1 MSEKSNPQ
9 RRDFLKTAAAG
20 AAGAVA
26 LSTLRMDRAFAQTT
40 GGWTTGMQVNP
51 NIDNK
56 RVVYC
61 FDTKMLT
68 STPGTSFTAQ
78 NAAVDEAKVA
88 ANLDQMAMQLAQKTT
103 AKEAWAA
110 IFRSS
115 KPWASTKVAI
125 KTNAILGTNGNH
137 PRVAVIKKICDVF
150 VDQFGVPPGNIV
162 LYDANSDASKCY
174 STYASLT
181 DATKIRAVVSVK
193 AQSLGG
199 MVDVTIANVAIA
211 GRAITGVADFV
222 NGVTDILVDIAIVKR
237 HSGPGTSYSFG
248 SCSLCMKNH
257 LGTFINKGSETGTG
271 DASATGLHSLAAIFE
286 INKHPAVLGGNP
298 VRQQLCIVDGL
309 LANSNG
315 AGGTWD
321 LRVDRLV
328 MGTFAP
334 TVDYLTATKIMSD
347 VMGKPDANNNL
358 PKFLTEFGYT
368 TTDPVWVDATAA
380 IVTPTGGSGGSSGA
394 GGSSG
399 GTTSTGG
406 SKASGGSTANNGGSS
421 AGGGTT
427 ASNGGSKAGGGTT
440 ANNGGSTVSDGG
452 SKASNGGTSAS
463 NGGTTASN
471 GGTVGAAGDNNAGTI
486 AAGGTTANGGAIS
499 NGGAAGG
506 IATSAVPPSGGS
518 TATGGTFAQTG
529 PGTTAAAGS
538 TGSAVNTTHGAS
550 GGGCSVAA
558 GHRTV
563 TRWGAMAAVGAV
575 LAARLRRLVSD
586 DDRSS

>member
-40 GGWTTGMQVNP
+40 GGWSSGMQVNP

-56 RVVYC
+56 RVVC
-61 FDTKMLT
+61 CHDTTMLT
-68 STPGTSFTAQ
+68 STPATSFTAQ
-78 NAAVDEAKVA
+78 NAAVDAAKVA
-88 ANLDQMAMQLAQKTT
+88 SNLDQMAMQLAQKTT
-103 AKEAWAA
+103 ATEAWAT
-110 IFRSS
+110 IFRTGAN
-115 KPWASTKVAI
+115 KTWATTKVAI
-125 KTNAILGTNGNH
+125 KTNAILGSSGNH

-150 VDQFGVPPGNIV
+150 VDQLGVPAANIV

-199 MVDVTIANVAIA
+199 MADVSITNVAIA

-222 NGVTDILVDIAIVKR
+222 NGVTDILVDIAVVKR

-271 DASATGLHSLAAIFE
+271 DASATGLHTLAAIFE

-309 LANSNG
+309 LANGNG
-315 AGGTWD
+315 AGGSWD
-321 LRVDRLV
+321 TRVDRLV

-334 TVDYLTATKIMSD
+334 TVDYLTATKIMND
-347 VMGKPDANNNL
+347 VMAKPDANNNL

-368 TTDPVWVDATAA
+368 TTDPVWVELTGGV
-380 IVTPTGGSGGSSGA
+380 VTSTGGSSGSTGAGGSGGGSTGA
-394 GGSSG
+394 G
-399 GTTSTGG
+399 GTTSAGG
-406 SKASGGSTANNGGSS
+406 SKASGGSTANGGSK

-427 ASNGGSKAGGGTT
+427 ASNGGSKAAGGTT
-440 ANNGGSTVSDGG
+440 ANNAGSTASDGGASAGNGSTV
-452 SKASNGGTSAS
+452 
-463 NGGTTASN
+463 
-471 GGTVGAAGDNNAGTI
+471 GAVGDNNGGTI
-486 AAGGTTANGGAIS
+486 AAGGTTANAGAIS
-499 NGGAAGG
+499 NGGATGG
-506 IATSAVPPSGGS
+506 IATSAAPPSGGS
-518 TATGGTFAQTG
+518 TAAGGTLAETG
-529 PGTTAAAGS
+529 PGTTAAGGS
-538 TGSAVNTTHGAS
+538 TGNAVKTTHGTS
-550 GGGCSVAA
+550 GGCSIATS
-558 GHRTV
+558 HRTS
-563 TRWGAMAAVGAV
+563 TRWGALAAVGAV
-575 LAARLRRLVSD
+575 LAAKLRRLVAD
-586 DDRSS
+586 DD